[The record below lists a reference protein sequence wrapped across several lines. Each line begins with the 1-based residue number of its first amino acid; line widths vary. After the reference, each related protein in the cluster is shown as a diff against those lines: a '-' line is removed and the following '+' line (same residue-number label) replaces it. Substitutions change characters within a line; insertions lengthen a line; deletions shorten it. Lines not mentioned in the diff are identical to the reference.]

1 MLSEDRQVVFSTRRL
16 AVLRAEASDAGLY
29 LELWNDPAVMANV
42 GFPEGLGITGGEVLE
57 KIEAGSDEFD
67 SLLVA
72 VRARDGIRVGECRMH
87 LPEGDGIA
95 STDVKLLPRF
105 QGLGYGTELK
115 LALLD
120 RLFGTTDCRA
130 VRATPNVGNAA
141 SIRMQQKAGGVRVS
155 EDVFRFRRDPGV
167 PTSPVHHYVYLV
179 RRSDWARRKARA
191 AGGR

>member
-1 MLSEDRQVVFSTRRL
+1 MSSEDRKVVFSTRRL
-16 AVLRAEASDAGLY
+16 AVLRADASDAGLY
-29 LELWNDPAVMANV
+29 LELWNDPAVMVNV
-42 GFPEGLGITGGEVLE
+42 GFPEGLGITEGEVLE
-57 KIEAGSDEFD
+57 KMGAGGDELD

-87 LPEGDGIA
+87 RPDEDGVA

-120 RLFGTTDCRA
+120 RLFGTTECRA

-141 SIRMQQKAGGVRVS
+141 SVRMQQKVGGVRMG
-155 EDVFRFRRDPGV
+155 EGVFRFPGDMGV
-167 PTSPVHHYVYLV
+167 PTAPVHHYVYLV
-179 RRSDWARRKARA
+179 SRSDWARRKASE

>member
-1 MLSEDRQVVFSTRRL
+1 MVFGTRRL
-16 AVLRAEASDAGLY
+16 TVRRADVSDAGLY

-42 GFPEGLGITGGEVLE
+42 GFPEGLGTTEGEVLE
-57 KIEAGSDEFD
+57 KIGAGTDEFD

-87 LPEGDGIA
+87 LPDGDGVA
-95 STDVKLLPRF
+95 STDIKLLPRF

-115 LALLD
+115 LGLLD
-120 RLFGTTDCRA
+120 RLFRTTDCRA

-141 SIRMQQKAGGVRVS
+141 SVGMQEKVGGVRVA
-155 EDVFRFRRDPGV
+155 EDVFRFRRDMGV
-167 PTSPVHHYVYLV
+167 PTTPVHHYVYLV
-179 RRSDWARRKARA
+179 SRSDWESRRPSE